1 MDREAWCAIVHGVAK
16 SWARLSDWIELNW
29 SEFALIHG
37 CNISGSYAI
46 LLFTAS
52 DLASITSYIR
62 SWVLFLLWLYPFIL
76 SGVISPLISSS
87 ILGIYW
93 SGEFT
98 FQYPIFLPFH
108 TVHGV
113 LKARILKWFAIPFS
127 SGPYFVRSPHHDLSV
142 LGGLTWHGLASLS

>member
-1 MDREAWCAIVHGVAK
+1 MDREAWCAAIHGVAK

-62 SWVLFLLWLYPFIL
+62 SWVLFLLWLPLFIL
-76 SGVISPLISSS
+76 SGVISPVISSS
-87 ILGIYW
+87 ILGTYW
-93 SGEFT
+93 PGEFL
-98 FQYPIFLPFH
+98 FQYLIILPFD

-113 LKARILKWFAIPFS
+113 LKARMLKWFVIPFS
-127 SGPYFVRSPHHDLSV
+127 SGPHSVRPLQHDPPIF
-142 LGGLTWHGLASLS
+142 GGPIWHGLASLS